1 MGKSIPIR
9 VKLTAVNDYM
19 RNPGSLKE
27 VAERNGISHETLR
40 RWLGD
45 SVRKRGRIST
55 PKERKSSPAVEAR
68 KALGFPSQNKRW
80 SKLEDES
87 LIEAVKSGMTVEET
101 SNLIGR
107 TPYSIYTRKHH
118 LASIGKLEERFT
130 SPEGIK
136 RQRKPKESPVVS
148 EAVVVASMEE
158 QAKDASIKEVPE
170 VDMEAIRTLSLE
182 TLVSLVS
189 QHNVVLNI
197 DVNGDTTSVMIRKG

>member
-1 MGKSIPIR
+1 MGKLIPVR

-27 VAERNGISHETLR
+27 VAERHGVSHETLR
-40 RWLGD
+40 KWLGD

-55 PKERKSSPAVEAR
+55 QKEKKSSPAVEAR

-87 LIEAVKSGMTVEET
+87 LIEAVRSGMTVEET

-107 TPYSIYTRKHH
+107 TPHSIYTRKHH
-118 LASIGKLEERFT
+118 LSVLGKLEERFT
-130 SPEGIK
+130 VPEGIK
-136 RQRKPKESPVVS
+136 RHRKPKGAPVVS
-148 EAVVVASMEE
+148 EAVVMASMEE
-158 QAKDASIKEVPE
+158 QVKDVPINEVPE

-189 QHNVVLNI
+189 QHGVILNI
-197 DVNGDTTSVMIRKG
+197 DINGDTTSVMIRKG